1 MADELSKIRKHFPQA
16 ANRLESLCSSGAVN
30 SQLHAAAISVWAL
43 TQTWLTFLDG
53 QRKQLVFDDGIYD
66 SIVELAGQSPRCS
79 IEDEAEAWMVH
90 WAVAMSDAEIR
101 LALECA
107 VERIVEVG
115 RSLGVP
121 MTPGSDPHREV
132 ASNAEEAF
140 RTLVQARNRHIS
152 LRADLTELSE

>member
-1 MADELSKIRKHFPQA
+1 MADELSKIRTHFPQA
-16 ANRLESLCSSGAVN
+16 ASQLESLCSTGAVN
-30 SQLHAAAISVWAL
+30 SPLSDAAISVWAL

-53 QRKQLVFDDGIYD
+53 QQKQFAVDDGIYD

-90 WAVAMSDAEIR
+90 WAVAMSDPEIR

-107 VERIVEVG
+107 VERIVTVG
-115 RSLGVP
+115 RSLGVS

-132 ASNAEEAF
+132 ASNAEATF
-140 RTLVQARNRHIS
+140 HSLVQARNRQS
-152 LRADLTELSE
+152 PFFTS

>member
-1 MADELSKIRKHFPQA
+1 MADELSKIRTHFPQA
-16 ANRLESLCSSGAVN
+16 ASQLESLCSTGAVN
-30 SQLHAAAISVWAL
+30 SPLSDAAISVWAL

-53 QRKQLVFDDGIYD
+53 QQKQFAVDDGIYD

-90 WAVAMSDAEIR
+90 WAVAMSDPEIR

-107 VERIVEVG
+107 VERIVTVG
-115 RSLGVP
+115 RSLGVS

-132 ASNAEEAF
+132 ASNAEATF
-140 RTLVQARNRHIS
+140 HSLVQARNRQGPFFTS
-152 LRADLTELSE
+152 

>member
-1 MADELSKIRKHFPQA
+1 MADELSKIRTHFPQA

-30 SQLHAAAISVWAL
+30 SPLNAAAISVWAL

-53 QRKQLVFDDGIYD
+53 QQKQLAFDDGIYD
-66 SIVELAGQSPRCS
+66 SIVESAGQSPRGS
-79 IEDEAEAWMVH
+79 IEVEAEAWMVH
-90 WAVAMSDAEIR
+90 WAVAMSDPEIR

-121 MTPGSDPHREV
+121 MTPGSDPHGEIV
-132 ASNAEEAF
+132 SNAEATF
-140 RTLVQARNRHIS
+140 HSLVQARNRQNPFFS
-152 LRADLTELSE
+152 S